1 MSDSGSGT
9 ANAGTNLSPS
19 STHHV
24 KQLLATYAKNAPLS
38 LTGPSAIEE
47 QSRFSKYKNFKLN
60 NDVSLSKVYPG
71 ESLEKSSNGSSSAK
85 DTGSST
91 PAFEPSGPVYE
102 QLNKQLMLQRAMRQ
116 YQEQF
121 MLAEKERERGRERQL
136 SGRSRQNSGGG
147 GGSHLSGEQI
157 RKLRENQKQ
166 QERLRAEEERRAREA
181 ARHGGLDT
189 QGSKDGQRGGKQS
202 FKSPLAQ
209 NIPIMSSSDTSWSEL
224 EETSLDGEQIS
235 CFNVGGEFRLCL
247 PQILNSVLEKVS
259 LQAINQACDELQIY
273 CSTCSKEQ
281 LQGLKDAKILPVAA
295 HQCGLITKSDA
306 ERLCSYLLDKNPPR
320 ASVFDPKSS
329 PFSFKIQHD
338 CFGRCEGLV
347 LPEAYT
353 TPTARCIECLQC
365 EGLFSPQKFVC
376 HAHENVENRTCH
388 WGFDSKNWRTYIKL
402 SDDYAEEEIERH
414 AKVMEDFKNR
424 YNSSNSAKRRQV
436 SEHFLFFL
444 ITSCA
449 HLICDWMNLS
459 SLSLAWAWH
468 RPKLNKGTLQ

>member
-1 MSDSGSGT
+1 MSDTGSGT
-9 ANAGTNLSPS
+9 ATTAGTNLSPS

-47 QSRFSKYKNFKLN
+47 QSRFNSKYTKFKLN

-71 ESLEKSSNGSSSAK
+71 ESLDRSNGSSSK
-85 DTGSST
+85 DAAASSN
-91 PAFEPSGPVYE
+91 ANFEPNGQVYE
-102 QLNKQLMLQRAMRQ
+102 QLNIKQIMLNRERIMRQ

-121 MLAEKERERGRERQL
+121 MMAEKERERGRERQL
-136 SGRSRQNSGGG
+136 SGRSRQNSGQDRGT
-147 GGSHLSGEQI
+147 HLSGEQI

-181 ARHGGLDT
+181 RSEGG
-189 QGSKDGQRGGKQS
+189 KDGRGKQVAFRS
-202 FKSPLAQ
+202 GSQQSQNQ
-209 NIPIMSSSDTSWSEL
+209 NIPIMSSSDTTWSEL

-273 CSTCSKEQ
+273 CSTCSKDQ
-281 LQGLKDAKILPVAA
+281 LQVLKDAKILPVAA

-353 TPTARCIECLQC
+353 QPTARCIECLQC

-376 HAHENVENRTCH
+376 HAHDNVENRTCH
-388 WGFDSKNWRTYIKL
+388 WGFDSNNWRTYIKL
-402 SDDYAEEEIERH
+402 SEDYAEDEVERH

-436 SEHFLFFL
+436 S
-444 ITSCA
+444 S
-449 HLICDWMNLS
+449 
-459 SLSLAWAWH
+459 
-468 RPKLNKGTLQ
+468 

>member
-71 ESLEKSSNGSSSAK
+71 ESLEKSNGSSNKEA
-85 DTGSST
+85 GSST

-166 QERLRAEEERRAREA
+166 QERLRAEEERRAREERC
-181 ARHGGLDT
+181 ARLDTGPGGKPDT
-189 QGSKDGQRGGKQS
+189 QGHRQGKQS

-402 SDDYAEEEIERH
+402 SEDYAEEEIERH

-436 SEHFLFFL
+436 SKDFLFLSRIL
-444 ITSCA
+444 IRP
-449 HLICDWMNLS
+449 HLGMDIS
-459 SLSLAWAWH
+459 SFSLHWVWH
-468 RPKLNKGTLQ
+468 

>member
-71 ESLEKSSNGSSSAK
+71 ESLEKSNGSSNK
-85 DTGSST
+85 DAGSST

-166 QERLRAEEERRAREA
+166 QERLRAEEERRARDA
-181 ARHGGLDT
+181 GARHGGLDT
-189 QGSKDGQRGGKQS
+189 GPGPGGKPDTQGHRQGKQS

-402 SDDYAEEEIERH
+402 SEDYAEGEIERH

-436 SEHFLFFL
+436 SKDFLLFKVNL
-444 ITSCA
+444 NRPHLGMDITN
-449 HLICDWMNLS
+449 I
-459 SLSLAWAWH
+459 SLA
-468 RPKLNKGTLQ
+468 

>member
-1 MSDSGSGT
+1 M
-9 ANAGTNLSPS
+9 SPS

-47 QSRFSKYKNFKLN
+47 QSRFNSKYTKFKLN
-60 NDVSLSKVYPG
+60 NDVSLSKVYPSDNV
-71 ESLEKSSNGSSSAK
+71 ERSNGALK
-85 DTGSST
+85 DNASNN
-91 PAFEPSGPVYE
+91 FEPNGQVYE
-102 QLNKQLMLQRAMRQ
+102 HINKQILMHRDRIMLQYR
-116 YQEQF
+116 EQF
-121 MLAEKERERGRERQL
+121 MLAEKERERGRERQM
-136 SGRSRQNSGGG
+136 SGRSRQNSGQDRGT
-147 GGSHLSGEQI
+147 HLSGEQI

-166 QERLRAEEERRAREA
+166 QERLRAEEERRARD
-181 ARHGGLDT
+181 ARNENG
-189 QGSKDGQRGGKQS
+189 KDSRGKQA
-202 FKSPLAQ
+202 FKSPHGPNQ
-209 NIPIMSSSDTSWSEL
+209 NIPILSSSDTSWSEL
-224 EETSLDGEQIS
+224 EETQLDGEQIS

-259 LQAINQACDELQIY
+259 LQSINQACDELQIY
-273 CSTCSKEQ
+273 CSTCSKDQ
-281 LQGLKDAKILPVAA
+281 LQVLKDAKILPVAA

-353 TPTARCIECLQC
+353 VPNARCIECLQC

-376 HAHENVENRTCH
+376 HAHDNVENRTCH
-388 WGFDSKNWRTYIKL
+388 WGFDSNNWRTYIKL
-402 SDDYAEEEIERH
+402 SEDYTEEEMERH

-436 SEHFLFFL
+436 RYIFKL
-444 ITSCA
+444 
-449 HLICDWMNLS
+449 
-459 SLSLAWAWH
+459 LA
-468 RPKLNKGTLQ
+468 

>member
-71 ESLEKSSNGSSSAK
+71 ESLEKSNGSSNKEA
-85 DTGSST
+85 GSST

-166 QERLRAEEERRAREA
+166 QERIRAEEERRAREE
-181 ARHGGLDT
+181 RCSRLDTGPGPGGKPDT
-189 QGSKDGQRGGKQS
+189 QGHRQGKQS

-402 SDDYAEEEIERH
+402 SEDYAEEEIERH

-424 YNSSNSAKRRQV
+424 YNSSSSAKRRQV
-436 SEHFLFFL
+436 SEHFLFF
-444 ITSCA
+444 IKVKY
-449 HLICDWMNLS
+449 H
-459 SLSLAWAWH
+459 
-468 RPKLNKGTLQ
+468 